1 MAIIIS
7 KNGKGAKKVDKSSFE
22 KEGYLQEYI
31 MNNPESIPLYDIK
44 EDIRLLV
51 LAREFHTAHGQI
63 DALGVDRE
71 GEVYLIETKLYRNA
85 DKRYIIAQ
93 VLDYGAS
100 LWRSYGDFTEFMREL
115 DAKVREKFKENTNE
129 RVKEFFGIE
138 DEDAAQLLE
147 NVRQNLSKGNYRF
160 VVLLD
165 KVDDKLKDLILFI
178 NENSRFDLFGVE
190 FEYYKHEEYEILI
203 PKLFGA
209 EVKKDIAAGVRSV
222 KQDDEFFRRKVN
234 EVGDKGL
241 VNAISDLYEFGR
253 TEMAEPD
260 YGTGHD
266 LGRAYLRLEY
276 PNAKNG
282 FIYIMSLKS
291 DGRLKIGFWAIK
303 NGIIGK
309 DGERLSQL
317 LRDKLSKLIA
327 IKKWYERTDK
337 ELGEGKRGNAEK
349 SNFPGKNM
357 AFREAFPDKK
367 SVEIFKSAILDFKKE
382 IKK

>member
-1 MAIIIS
+1 MTIIIS
-7 KNGKGAKKVDKSSFE
+7 KNGKGAKKIDKSSFE
-22 KEGYLQEYI
+22 KDGHLQEYI
-31 MNNPESIPLYDIK
+31 LQNPESIPLYDIK

-51 LAREFHTAHGQI
+51 LAREFHTKHGPN
-63 DALGVDRE
+63 DALGIDQE

-85 DKRYIIAQ
+85 DKRYIVAQ

-115 DAKVREKFKENTNE
+115 DIKVREKFKESTTE

-138 DEDAAQLLE
+138 DEDATQLLE

-190 FEYYKHEEYEILI
+190 FEYYKHEEYEIMI

-209 EVKKDIAAGVRSV
+209 EVKKDVAIGVRPI
-222 KQDDEFFRRKVN
+222 KQDDDFFRKKVN
-234 EVGDKGL
+234 EVEDKGL
-241 VNAISDLYEFGR
+241 ANAIIDLYEFGR
-253 TEMAEPD
+253 TEMTELD

-266 LGRAYLRLEY
+266 VGRAYFKLEY
-276 PNAKNG
+276 PKAKSG
-282 FIYIMSLKS
+282 FITIFSLKS
-291 DGRLKIGFWAIK
+291 DGRLKPSFW
-303 NGIIGK
+303 GILNQVPGK
-309 DGERLSQL
+309 EGEQIVKIWRN
-317 LRDKLSKLIA
+317 KLSTLSA
-327 IKKWYERTDK
+327 IQKWYERTDK
-337 ELGEGKRGNAEK
+337 EIKEGKRG
-349 SNFPGKNM
+349 SRIGGFPGKNM

-367 SVEIFKSAILDFKKE
+367 SVEIFKSSILDFKKE
-382 IKK
+382 ILK